1 MTRSIFHL
9 NIGYNRKNQLRL
21 DFLGYPVFHRGGSHK
36 ALFVLLFLCFSQFL
50 NGQVNV
56 PEALTIK
63 QDTITPKSWNPID
76 SIRLSLQ
83 KTPDWSGALD
93 GRRSFVSADPINIFG
108 LRYGFDYGKVGAY
121 TGIYSGKYSE
131 KRGSDSLNIKFQYI
145 SSTFEYRFFQTYRY
159 QLLGFAQV
167 GIGATTTRNYRN
179 TDYLKTV
186 QPVVPVELGMYM
198 SVRLLR
204 YFGLAA
210 GMGTRLAMLQGGSR
224 FSGPIYTFGITYF
237 PGTFYRDARK
247 WLGWK

>member
-1 MTRSIFHL
+1 MHINARCGMTRSFFHL
-9 NIGYNRKNQLRL
+9 NIGNNRKNQLRL

-121 TGIYSGKYSE
+121 TGIYSGKYS
-131 KRGSDSLNIKFQYI
+131 DQI
-145 SSTFEYRFFQTYRY
+145 SVYFFHFRISVFSN
-159 QLLGFAQV
+159 LSISII
-167 GIGATTTRNYRN
+167 GIC
-179 TDYLKTV
+179 
-186 QPVVPVELGMYM
+186 P
-198 SVRLLR
+198 
-204 YFGLAA
+204 
-210 GMGTRLAMLQGGSR
+210 
-224 FSGPIYTFGITYF
+224 SGY
-237 PGTFYRDARK
+237 
-247 WLGWK
+247 WCNNN